1 MVLLL
6 ASVREFQPFDLFRL
20 FAQFFIWPE
29 GVVIEDRR

>member
-1 MVLLL
+1 LFFSWSQRVN
-6 ASVREFQPFDLFRL
+6 FQPFDLFRL